1 MNLPGIF
8 SAGLAGLLSFISPC
22 VLPLIPAYLSFISGA
37 SVAELGSGKARSRVF
52 ARSLAFSAGFT
63 LAFTILGIV
72 FSGGAMFVG
81 RSQAS
86 LYVGIV
92 GGILVILLGLNLIF
106 DFIKFLNVDARFIAK
121 FSGKKNSG
129 IPGAIL
135 LGFAFAAG
143 WSPCIGPILGSI
155 LLYAGREGNIP
166 RAALLLLSYSM
177 GLALPFL
184 ATGLFF
190 DRLKPLLA
198 FLAKRG
204 KEVRFISGVVLIIF
218 GIAMAAGSLGSV
230 SALAARA
237 GYGLEAFVAT
247 SPGTATIIGAALWVS
262 IGATFATFY
271 ALALSRARKSGS
283 RLAGPSFVAAGLTLA
298 GFALAIAEAAGIFS
312 TLTILAGWLTFAGF

>member
-1 MNLPGIF
+1 MNLPGIL
-8 SAGLAGLLSFISPC
+8 SAVLAGLLSFISPC

-37 SVAELGSGKARSRVF
+37 SVVELGSGKARPRVF

-63 LAFTILGIV
+63 LAFTILGIA

-81 RSQAS
+81 RGQAS
-86 LYVGIV
+86 LYIGIA

-106 DFIKFLNVDARFIAK
+106 DFIKFLNIDARFIAK
-121 FSGKKNSG
+121 FSGKKTGG

-155 LLYAGREGNIP
+155 LLFAGREGTIP
-166 RAALLLLSYSM
+166 RAALLLLSYSL

-204 KEVRFISGVVLIIF
+204 KEVRIVSGLVLIIF

-237 GYGLEAFVAT
+237 GYRLEAMAEA
-247 SPGTATIIGAALWVS
+247 SPGAAQTIGAVLWAS
-262 IGATFATFY
+262 IGSVFAALFVRAARRAT
-271 ALALSRARKSGS
+271 KNGV
-283 RLAGPSFVAAGLTLA
+283 RLAASSFVAAALSFV
-298 GFALAIAEAAGIFS
+298 GFALAVAEAAGAFS
-312 TLTILAGWLTFAGF
+312 TLPLIAGWLTFTGF

>member
-1 MNLPGIF
+1 MNLPGIL

-63 LAFTILGIV
+63 LAFTILGIA

-81 RSQAS
+81 RGQAS
-86 LYVGIV
+86 LYIGIA

-106 DFIKFLNVDARFIAK
+106 DFVKFLNIDARFIAK
-121 FSGKKNSG
+121 FSGKKTGG
-129 IPGAIL
+129 IPGAII

-155 LLYAGREGNIP
+155 LLFAGREGNIP
-166 RAALLLLSYSM
+166 RAALLLLSYSL

-198 FLAKRG
+198 FFTRRG
-204 KEVRFISGVVLIIF
+204 KEVRIVSGLVLIVF

-230 SALAARA
+230 SALAAKA
-237 GYGLEAFVAT
+237 GYGLEAFVEAQ
-247 SPGTATIIGAALWVS
+247 PGAAKTVGAVLWAS
-262 IGATFATFY
+262 IGLAFAAFY
-271 ALALSRARKSGS
+271 VVALRQARKNGSRLTLTSRVAAAMSFVSLALAL
-283 RLAGPSFVAAGLTLA
+283 
-298 GFALAIAEAAGIFS
+298 AEAAGIFS
-312 TLTILAGWLTFAGF
+312 TLALLSGWLTFTGF

>member
-37 SVAELGSGKARSRVF
+37 TVAELGSGRARSRVF

-63 LAFTILGIV
+63 LAFTILGIA

-81 RSQAS
+81 RGQAS
-86 LYVGIV
+86 LYVGIA
-92 GGILVILLGLNLIF
+92 GGILVIILGLNLIF

-121 FSGKKNSG
+121 FSGKKTGG

-155 LLYAGREGNIP
+155 LLFAGREGNIP
-166 RAALLLLSYSM
+166 QAALLLLSYSL

-198 FLAKRG
+198 FFTKHG
-204 KEVRFISGVVLIIF
+204 KEVRLISGLVLILF

-237 GYGLEAFVAT
+237 GYGLEVFVEA
-247 SPGTATIIGAALWVS
+247 SPRTAKIIGVVLWAS
-262 IGATFATFY
+262 IGTMFAAFFARAARRAT
-271 ALALSRARKSGS
+271 KNGS
-283 RLAGPSFVAAGLTLA
+283 RLATSSLIAAALSFA
-298 GFALAIAEAAGIFS
+298 GFALAVAEAAGAFS
-312 TLTILAGWLTFAGF
+312 TFTLLSGWLTFAGF

>member
-37 SVAELGSGKARSRVF
+37 SVAELGSGSARSRVF
-52 ARSLAFSAGFT
+52 VRSLAFSVGFT
-63 LAFTILGIV
+63 LAFTILGIA

-81 RSQAS
+81 RGQAS
-86 LYVGIV
+86 LYIGIA

-106 DFIKFLNVDARFIAK
+106 DFVKFLNIDARFIAK

-155 LLYAGREGNIP
+155 LLFAGREGNIP
-166 RAALLLLSYSM
+166 RAALLLLSYSL

-198 FLAKRG
+198 FFTRRG
-204 KEVRFISGVVLIIF
+204 KEVRIISGLVLIAF

-230 SALAARA
+230 SALAAKA
-237 GYGLEAFVAT
+237 GYGLEAFVEAR
-247 SPGTATIIGAALWVS
+247 PGAAKTIGASLWAS
-262 IGATFATFY
+262 IGVAFAAFCVV
-271 ALALSRARKSGS
+271 ALRRARKNGA
-283 RLAGPSFVAAGLTLA
+283 RLAQSSLVAAALSLTA
-298 GFALAIAEAAGIFS
+298 FALAIAEAVGAFS
-312 TLTILAGWLTFAGF
+312 TLALIAAWLTFTGF

>member
-1 MNLPGIF
+1 MNLPGIL

-37 SVAELGSGKARSRVF
+37 TVAELGSGRARSRVF
-52 ARSLAFSAGFT
+52 IRSLAFSAGFT

-81 RSQAS
+81 SGQAS

-106 DFIKFLNVDARFIAK
+106 DFVKFLNFDARFMAK

-204 KEVRFISGVVLIIF
+204 KEVRLISGIILIIF

-237 GYGLEAFVAT
+237 GYGLEAFVEAN
-247 SPGTATIIGAALWVS
+247 PLTARIIGVALWALTGAAL
-262 IGATFATFY
+262 AAFY
-271 ALALSRARKSGS
+271 ALALRRARKSGS
-283 RLAGPSFVAAGLTLA
+283 RLGAMGFVAAGLSLA
-298 GFALAIAEAAGIFS
+298 GFALAAAEAAGVFS
-312 TLTILAGWLTFAGF
+312 TFTTLVGWLTFAGF